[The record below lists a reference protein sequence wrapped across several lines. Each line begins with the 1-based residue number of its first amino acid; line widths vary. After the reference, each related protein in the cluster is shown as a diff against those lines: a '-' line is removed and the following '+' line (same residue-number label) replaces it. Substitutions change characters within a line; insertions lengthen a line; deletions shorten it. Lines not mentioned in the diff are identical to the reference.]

1 MISDSKIFQSDVAV
15 EILQYVA
22 VQTLSQELKALSSV
36 HTSHVC
42 PACRYFQDWGLISFG
57 RVNSVAPESELAD

>member
-22 VQTLSQELKALSSV
+22 VQTLSQELKALSQIHSLHLQPLEV
-36 HTSHVC
+36 K
-42 PACRYFQDWGLISFG
+42 
-57 RVNSVAPESELAD
+57 